1 MSETLEPG
9 TPAKPRR
16 GRAARWLRVV
26 AVAALLLL
34 AIRALL
40 PFVAFRVA
48 RSVLAGNGLA
58 LDWEDLDLSLSRGR
72 AALTGVT
79 LAPSGAAEPAVRLA
93 FAEIDIRLATLVSGR
108 FVVENLELDGLEIAL
123 ESDASGAFPLLAGF
137 AANANPSE
145 PAAGAEPAAAA
156 PAGRIPLRLPLEIER
171 LRIQPLRVSLADRS
185 AIPPVALSAE
195 VTVRGDRLGSLQE
208 EARLA
213 VRARS
218 PECLSSLTIDATARG
233 GEDSLEGGAAIDAE
247 SIRLAPLAP
256 YLRQLGLEPL
266 AEASSFRCVLRLAA
280 RAVPERGG
288 ALEGEVSL
296 SDAAFVADGETAFSL
311 AMAKASISS
320 LLPSEIAVAVAE
332 ASGLRARAGKA
343 ADGRLAALG
352 VLVGGAP
359 ADEAATAPG
368 PAAAASDGGAPF
380 SWSVARAAVGDA
392 EFRFTDATVAGSPV
406 LAARLDSLTVE
417 NAADPARG
425 PASDEPWK
433 LAAALRLADGIE
445 SIRVE
450 GTLAPLGARRRASL
464 SVVADGISARSLVPH
479 LRAAGLEPVLEN
491 GSLRIGIAA
500 SAETDSAGRTRAD
513 LRVEPF
519 ELRDGPGRE
528 LASLARAT
536 ASGIEF
542 ATDSDRAGLVVGEV
556 SIAGPSLPLRRVS
569 SGAFEALGLRTI
581 APSPSPASPRSSP
594 APRAAA
600 PPAAAPASSPIF
612 PAIAIGRFAWEAGA
626 VTFTD
631 ETASPP
637 IELRLASATAEI
649 AGLAAGAEPA
659 NVLLHASVADVAES
673 IDVAARLSIAPD
685 RSSLRCE
692 GTLASAG
699 VTARALGA
707 RLRSA
712 GIDVAGLDAASRARF
727 DATLSRGDA
736 GAVALTASLTDAGFS
751 QAGEDVVTLASLAV
765 NDARFGPLGT
775 RIGAI
780 EGGVAAVRLARDAD
794 GALRIGGVRIPSR
807 GESAPAAA
815 AAAGQAPSAEP
826 PPPAAAPATSFAIDR
841 IGLESLA
848 IEWSDAL
855 AGTARPEALSASI
868 GGRVEGV
875 RLGAG
880 GLEAPAEFS
889 VAIAAPGVAE
899 SVVFRG
905 TANFANG
912 GAEAA
917 FRAEGTGLRPGA
929 LSPYLPPGISSAV
942 ADGRLRAEVAAS
954 VGPATDGGFRVDFAA
969 TALDWREAGADDPLF
984 AFDRLALRAPRV
996 DPRAG
1001 GEILVEEMSLTG
1013 LAAEVF
1019 RHASG
1024 GSTIGGL
1031 RFEPTAAAA
1040 PAPPADPGEP
1050 GTGAAPRPASGTAAP
1065 LPPRVRVERFEIGLA
1080 RLSLDAE
1087 GREPG
1092 APPIV
1097 ASLGLAAVEPIDLF
1111 APGDDVAAESV
1122 VLRLDG
1128 SAPSLFESARIDLSL
1143 DPFEDRPS
1151 ADVTVL
1157 VSGIDG
1163 SGLAVLAPGLAGRID
1178 AAGLDS
1184 GEFRARA
1191 RAELVFPRRGPLD
1204 FTLRDGFGAELDVSE
1219 CDLRAAPGGP
1229 VLAGVD
1235 ELEVVL
1241 QRYSPKTGDVH
1252 VRSIRVETPRGS
1264 VVREEAGFR
1273 AMGLLFK
1280 PGPAATDGA
1289 SSPDAGVTVP
1299 APAPE
1304 AAPRAP
1310 EFRVDSVQSSG
1321 IEFSFTDSTVSP
1333 PLVVPVSE
1341 LDVDVRWFSTRAA
1354 ETNRPVSFSLSAS
1367 AGPSAL
1373 PNGERRAFDE
1383 IAVSGRVVPSA
1394 EPTGFVRMNVSALE
1408 LLCLA
1413 AEASRSGVTIGGGVL
1428 DASAAIRFKGKKG
1441 TAVESRLVFDSLS
1454 LEEGADGPISRI
1466 LKLPAS
1472 LDTVLFLL
1480 RDANEQQQFTFD
1492 FEVPP
1497 GGIGTG
1503 RVLTHALAKLSEAIA
1518 KAVANSP
1525 FRVTGVVTNLLGVTG
1540 GEPDLP
1546 LPTVSAEFAP
1556 GDAALGPA
1564 QRERLAEIVE
1574 RLDDDGEVTVVLRH
1588 EIGKDDWAMAEERA
1602 NPPASTAAEIA
1613 TRLRRQRAALSSE
1626 QAEGAALVRTLF
1638 AAGRGEEAE
1647 KAAASV
1653 REIEER
1659 AGECEAALESVLSLL
1674 SPRADRRRAQRT
1686 RAACVDLGD
1695 ARLRAVRDALLA
1707 SGVSEIEER
1716 VTVRPARGGPVLES
1730 GPGRVALIERRR
1742 PAEPGL
1748 WDKIIETLMF
1758 WTWI

>member
-9 TPAKPRR
+9 TPEKPRR
-16 GRAARWLRVV
+16 GRAARWLRIV

-34 AIRALL
+34 AIRAVL

-48 RSVLAGNGLA
+48 RSVLAGSGLA

-79 LAPSGAAEPAVRLA
+79 LAPSGATEPAVRLA
-93 FAEIDIRLATLVSGR
+93 FAEIDVRLATLVSGR

-123 ESDASGAFPLLAGF
+123 ESDASGAFPLLDGF
-137 AANANPSE
+137 ATDASAGE

-156 PAGRIPLRLPLEIER
+156 PAGRVSLRLPLEIER
-171 LRIQPLRVSLADRS
+171 LRIQPLRVSLEDRS

-266 AEASSFRCVLRLAA
+266 AEASSFRCALRLSA

-288 ALEGEVSL
+288 ALEGELSL

-311 AMAKASISS
+311 AVAKASISS

-332 ASGLRARAGKA
+332 ASGLRARAGRA
-343 ADGRLAALG
+343 ADGRLAVLG

-359 ADEAATAPG
+359 GDGPTTAPG

-406 LAARLDSLTVE
+406 LAALLDSLTVE

-500 SAETDSAGRTRAD
+500 SAETDSAGTTHAD

-569 SGAFEALGLRTI
+569 SGAFEALGIRTI

-600 PPAAAPASSPIF
+600 PPAAAPESSPIF

-659 NVLLHASVADVAES
+659 NVLFHASVADVAES

-699 VTARALGA
+699 VTARALGP

-727 DATLSRGDA
+727 DASLSRGDA
-736 GAVALTASLTDAGFS
+736 GDVALAASLTDTGFS

-765 NDARFGPLGT
+765 SDARFGPLGT

-815 AAAGQAPSAEP
+815 AAGEPPSAE

-855 AGTARPEALSASI
+855 AGTAEPVPLSASI
-868 GGRVEGV
+868 GGHVEGV
-875 RLGAG
+875 RLGAR
-880 GLEAPAEFS
+880 GLEAPAQFS

-899 SVVFRG
+899 SIVFRG

-954 VGPATDGGFRVDFAA
+954 AGPATDGGFRVEFAA

-1001 GEILVEEMSLTG
+1001 GAILVEEMSLTG

-1031 RFEPTAAAA
+1031 RFEPPAAAA

-1050 GTGAAPRPASGTAAP
+1050 GTGAAPRPASPTPAP
-1065 LPPRVRVERFEIGLA
+1065 LPPRVSVERFEIGLA

-1163 SGLAVLAPGLAGRID
+1163 SGLAALAPGLAGRID

-1219 CDLRAAPGGP
+1219 CDLRSAPGGP

-1241 QRYSPKTGDVH
+1241 QRYSPRTGDVH

-1280 PGPAATDGA
+1280 PPPAAAADA
-1289 SSPDAGVTVP
+1289 PSPDTGVPVP
-1299 APAPE
+1299 SPE

-1321 IEFSFTDSTVSP
+1321 VEFSFTDSTVSP

-1341 LDVDVRWFSTRAA
+1341 LDVDVRGYSTRAA
-1354 ETNRPVSFSLSAS
+1354 ETNRAVSFSLSAS

-1394 EPTGFVRMNVSALE
+1394 EPTGYVRMNVSALE
-1408 LLCLA
+1408 LMCLA

-1564 QRERLAEIVE
+1564 QRESLAEIVE

-1613 TRLRRQRAALSSE
+1613 TRLRRQRAALSRE